1 MDKIWGGGMKL
12 RNGRVWMGEGIGKS
26 EDMKRIEKG
35 VVNSNEEGIKKRGR
49 KVSNKKYRVK
59 NCDFFF

>member
-1 MDKIWGGGMKL
+1 MEGCGCEK
-12 RNGRVWMGEGIGKS
+12 GIGKS

-49 KVSNKKYRVK
+49 KVSNKKYRFK
-59 NCDFFF
+59 NCDFFLIFLVG